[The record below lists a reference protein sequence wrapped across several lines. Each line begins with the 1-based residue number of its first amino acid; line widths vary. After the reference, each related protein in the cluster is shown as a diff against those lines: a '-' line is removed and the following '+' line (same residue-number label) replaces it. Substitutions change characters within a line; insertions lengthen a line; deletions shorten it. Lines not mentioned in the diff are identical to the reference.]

1 MIGFEKLHPLIKVL
15 LSILFLALVLV
26 PIFYRLGDFPLILW
40 DEARPTM
47 NALEMVNNGNYF
59 NTFFEGKI
67 DLWNTKPPLFPA
79 LVSIFIHL
87 FGWNEWAVRMPSAL
101 ATAGIIFT
109 FLYFSKKYLHSYWI
123 GALASLVLVSSYG
136 FITFHVSRTAD
147 YDALLSF
154 FTFAAALSFFLFV
167 ESKLKKQRYWYAS
180 VLLFVLACYT
190 KGIAALL
197 FFPGL
202 LIYLIVRRQFIP
214 LLKNPHF
221 YIGGFLG
228 AGSILFFYIYTELN
242 NPGYLGAVFGNDM
255 GGRFFSVNE
264 NNGGGFFY
272 YFTSMLSKDFM
283 PWFLLIIPSFF
294 FIQKRLQ
301 LNKHLVWFLLICGFS
316 FLFII
321 SISSTKLSWY
331 AAPVYPLFA
340 LLISYTLFEIYLNY
354 NQFIPWNAKWK
365 NGLAIIA
372 LVLLITPGYYMNW
385 NKINREIP
393 EESFNQVG
401 SFFNEFADKH
411 DNYFISKTGGNTKY
425 VGNVDFYVE
434 KARRLGKNVVPIY
447 PNAVWLTNR
456 ILLCKE
462 SDKRIFSEKFTHRV
476 IEEYHSCVLVEVV
489 AAK

>member
-1 MIGFEKLHPLIKVL
+1 MIAFEKLHPALKL
-15 LSILFLALVLV
+15 LLGILFLVLVLLPV
-26 PIFYRLGDFPLILW
+26 FYRLGDFPIILW
-40 DEARPTM
+40 DEARPSL

-79 LVSIFIHL
+79 LVSVFIHF

-101 ATAGIIFT
+101 ATAGILFT

-123 GALASLVLVSSYG
+123 GALASFILVSSYG

-147 YDALLSF
+147 YDALLSL
-154 FTFAAALSFFLFV
+154 FTFAGALSFFLFV
-167 ESKLKKQRYWYAS
+167 ESKIKKQRYWYAC
-180 VLLFVLACYT
+180 VLFFVLACYT
-190 KGIAALL
+190 KGIAGLMFL
-197 FFPGL
+197 PGL
-202 LIYLIVRRQFIP
+202 FIYIVLRKQFIP

-221 YIGGFLG
+221 YIAGFLG
-228 AGSILFFYIYTELN
+228 ASLILFFYVYTDLKY
-242 NPGYLGAVFGNDM
+242 PGYLAAVFGNDI
-255 GGRFFSVNE
+255 GGRFFAVNE

-272 YFTSMLSKDFM
+272 HFNYMFTEGFI
-283 PWFLLIIPSFF
+283 PWFALIIPSFF
-294 FIQKRLQ
+294 LIQKRLQ
-301 LNKHLVWFLLICGFS
+301 LNKHLVWFLLICSFS
-316 FLFII
+316 FLLLI

-340 LLISYTLFEIYLNY
+340 LLIAYTLFEIYLNY
-354 NQFIPWNAKWK
+354 FQFVPWSPGLK
-365 NGLAIIA
+365 NGLAIT
-372 LVLLITPGYYMNW
+372 VLLLLISPGYYMNW

-393 EESFNQVG
+393 DESFNQVG
-401 SFFNEFADKH
+401 SFFNQFVDEH

-425 VGNVDFYVE
+425 NGNVDFYIE